1 MFSKLTFVEAIESMK
16 LPKPE
21 VQVKGKRGGTNRK
34 EIKFTPQNM
43 I

>member
-1 MFSKLTFVEAIESMK
+1 MK

-21 VQVKGKRGGTNRK
+21 VQVKGKRGGNNRK